1 MKIALLTNDNR
12 EIDRAYSE
20 RTPRF
25 GTAPEALMQGFAGLP
40 GVEVHIVA
48 CTQRPMQS
56 PEKLAD
62 NLWFHSVH
70 APKIGWLRTLYQGCI
85 RATRHK
91 LRDIQPDIVHGQGT
105 ERDCSI
111 SAVFS
116 GFPNV
121 LTIHGNMAEL
131 GRLFK
136 ARIGSFHWLTARLEN
151 YVLPRTSGVF
161 CNSAYTESLVR
172 PRARRVW
179 RVPNALREAFFLKA
193 LPAGNKS
200 RCILLHVGVVCE
212 NKQQLKMLEA
222 ARALRRRK
230 LDFELHFIGSA
241 NTRDAYARNFLDQ
254 VRAVEA
260 AEGYVRYWGTKSTE
274 ELIGCF
280 DRASAL
286 VHTPVSEA
294 FGLVVAEAL
303 ARNLKLFGMR
313 TGGLADI
320 AEGVPDAELFA
331 ENDWAGLTD
340 AIARWIGQGC
350 PRTNGAAAV
359 MRQRYHPEVVAR
371 RHLEIY
377 REVLNLKTEV
387 GRERTQGTQRK
398 TS

>member
-1 MKIALLTNDNR
+1 
-12 EIDRAYSE
+12 
-20 RTPRF
+20 
-25 GTAPEALMQGFAGLP
+25 
-40 GVEVHIVA
+40 
-48 CTQRPMQS
+48 
-56 PEKLAD
+56 
-62 NLWFHSVH
+62 
-70 APKIGWLRTLYQGCI
+70 
-85 RATRHK
+85 
-91 LRDIQPDIVHGQGT
+91 VHGQGT
-105 ERDCSI
+105 ERDCAI

-121 LTIHGNMAEL
+121 LTIHGNIAEL
-131 GRLFK
+131 ARLLK
-136 ARIGSFHWLTARLEN
+136 APTGGFNWLAARLEN
-151 YVLPRTSGVF
+151 FTLPRTAGVL

-172 PRARRVW
+172 PRAHQVW
-179 RVPNALREAFFLKA
+179 RVPNALRETFFLKA

-200 RCILLHVGVVCE
+200 RCILLHVGTVCE
-212 NKQQLKMLEA
+212 NKQQLQMLEV
-222 ARALRRRK
+222 ARSLHRRK

-241 NTRDAYARNFLDQ
+241 NVREAYARNFLDQ

-260 AEGYVRYWGTKSTE
+260 AEGYVRYLGNQSLE

-286 VHTPVSEA
+286 VHAPVCEA

-313 TGGLADI
+313 VGGVTDI

-340 AIARWIGQGC
+340 AIARWIGQGY
-350 PRTNGAAAV
+350 PKADGAAAL

-377 REVLNLKTEV
+377 REVLQSSNN
-387 GRERTQGTQRK
+387 ERHK
-398 TS
+398 S

>member
-1 MKIALLTNDNR
+1 MKVAILTTDNR
-12 EIDRAYSE
+12 DHHRTYSE
-20 RTPRF
+20 TTPRF
-25 GTAPEALMQGFAGLP
+25 GPAPEALIQGFAGLP
-40 GVEVHIVA
+40 DVEVHIVS

-62 NLWFHSVH
+62 NIRFHSLLV
-70 APKIGWLRTLYQGCI
+70 PKIGWLRTGYQGCI
-85 RATRHK
+85 RATRKK
-91 LRDIQPDIVHGQGT
+91 LQEIRPDIVHGQGT
-105 ERDCSI
+105 ERDCAI

-131 GRLFK
+131 ARLFG
-136 ARIGSFHWLTARLEN
+136 ARIGSFYWLAARLEN
-151 YVLPRTSGVF
+151 FALPRTAGVF

-193 LPAGNKS
+193 LPSGNKS
-200 RCILLHVGVVCE
+200 RCILLHVGGVSE

-222 ARALRRRK
+222 ARSLHRRK
-230 LDFELHFIGSA
+230 LDFELHFIGPA
-241 NTRDAYARNFLDQ
+241 NTRDAYVRNFLDQ
-254 VRAVEA
+254 VRSVEA
-260 AEGYVRYWGTKSTE
+260 AEGYARYLGTKSVE

-286 VHTPVSEA
+286 VHAPVCEA

-313 TGGLADI
+313 VGGMTDI

-340 AIARWIGQGC
+340 AMARWIQQGHPC
-350 PRTNGAAAV
+350 STQTAV
-359 MRQRYHPEVVAR
+359 LMRQRYLPQEIAR
-371 RHLEIY
+371 RHVEIY
-377 REVLNLKTEV
+377 REVLST
-387 GRERTQGTQRK
+387 RC
-398 TS
+398 